1 MNEENGRSFGIKPA
15 GGADSGSRSKKRPIS
30 DRYAELIELPLPES
44 ERRKHGL
51 PEGATYG
58 DALAVITFNRALEGQ
73 PDAVRE
79 IRESIEG
86 KSSQRKE
93 PKHPDNI
100 EVRILHIGRGVNPVD
115 GSLYDSASGEIE
127 DWRESS

>member
-58 DALAVITFNRALEGQ
+58 DALAVVMFNRALEGQ

-86 KSSQRKE
+86 KSSQRKQ
-93 PKHPDNI
+93 PKDDGEI
-100 EVRILHIGRGVNPVD
+100 RVSIVHIGRGVNPVD
-115 GSLYDSASGEIE
+115 GSYESPASGETA
-127 DWRESS
+127 D

>member
-1 MNEENGRSFGIKPA
+1 MNKENERPLGIESA
-15 GGADSGSRSKKRPIS
+15 GGADREGRSKKRPIS
-30 DRYAELIELPLPES
+30 DRYAELLELPVPEK

-58 DALAVITFNRALEGQ
+58 DALAVATFNRALEGQ
-73 PDAVRE
+73 PDAIRE

-93 PKHPDNI
+93 PKDDGEI
-100 EVRILHIGRGVNPVD
+100 RVSIVHIGRGVNPVD
-115 GSLYDSASGEIE
+115 GSFDGSASGEIE
-127 DWRESS
+127 GWREST

>member
-15 GGADSGSRSKKRPIS
+15 GSADSGSQSKKRPIS
-30 DRYAELIELPLPES
+30 DRYAALVELPLPEK

-58 DALAVITFNRALEGQ
+58 DALAVVMFNRALEGQ
-73 PDAVRE
+73 SDAVRE

-93 PKHPDNI
+93 PEHPHDI

-115 GSLYDSASGEIE
+115 GSFYGSDSGETE
-127 DWRESS
+127 D